1 MSANI
6 TQVLN
11 ALNDG
16 DATAAAQLLPLV
28 YDQLRLFAVQR
39 MSREPAGQTIQATAL
54 VHEAYLR
61 LVDRAEERRWTDR
74 RHFFRAAA
82 EAMRCILI
90 DRARARRTLKRGG
103 DQIRIDVDVNL
114 LPAPGLEDDLEALSE
129 ALEKLDRE
137 EPDAA
142 ELVRLRYFAGL
153 TITDAA
159 RAMDISP
166 RTADRLWAYAR
177 AWLLTALRD
186 R

>member
-1 MSANI
+1 MPANI

-11 ALNDG
+11 ALNEG

-28 YDQLRLFAVQR
+28 YDQLRLFAAQR
-39 MSREPAGQTIQATAL
+39 MAHEPAGQTIQATAL

-90 DRARARRTLKRGG
+90 DRARARHALKRGG
-103 DQIRIDVDVNL
+103 DQLRIDVDLDL
-114 LPAPGLEDDLEALSE
+114 LPASGMEDDLEGLSD
-129 ALEKLDRE
+129 ALERLDRE

-142 ELVRLRYFAGL
+142 ELVKLRYFAGL
-153 TITDAA
+153 TMTDAA
-159 RAMDISP
+159 QAMDISP

-186 R
+186 Q

>member
-6 TQVLN
+6 TQILN
-11 ALNDG
+11 ELNDG

-28 YDQLRLFAVQR
+28 YDQLRRFAAQR
-39 MSREPAGQTIQATAL
+39 MTQEAAGQTIQATAL

-90 DRARARRTLKRGG
+90 DRARARRALKRGG
-103 DQIRIDVDVNL
+103 DQLRIHVDFDL
-114 LPAPGLEDDLEALSE
+114 LPTPGLEDDLERLSE
-129 ALEKLDRE
+129 VLDRLARE

-142 ELVRLRYFAGL
+142 ELVKLRYFAGL
-153 TITDAA
+153 TIADAA
-159 RAMDISP
+159 QAMDISP